1 LALDR
6 IGLLRAL
13 VASPAASPAMKLF
26 GAACAALLV
35 GAAGAASTVQRS
47 AEAGRTITQVVKL
60 LQSMLDKSKADGD
73 TERTLYAKYKC
84 YCDTSSADKK
94 AEIEKLTEE
103 IALLESKIDEL
114 QSSTGGLSQ
123 EVAKLDKDIAAN
135 KQAQEEAT
143 AIRKR
148 ENEDFLALEKDL
160 TDAIGQ
166 MKRAIKTL
174 AEVGADQT
182 LASAADHK
190 QYMAGHEGAALVE
203 VKNTLRQALLAANAF
218 VSPKQAVV
226 VDAFL
231 QAPFTG
237 TYTAQSGEVVGIL
250 KNMLDTFEA
259 NLAAATKTEAEQL
272 AAHEKYMAELE
283 EALKAMQAS
292 YNKKQGE
299 LGGND
304 GDLATKRGQLDVA
317 VAAKAEAEDFL
328 AKLIEM
334 CAAKKKQYE
343 ERVQLRTN
351 EQAALAEAI
360 SILNSDAAFA
370 TFGTVDATKTGAT
383 ALLQTAGGRRAAVR
397 HHRSANFAVS
407 EDAPSFEAVPRRAMS
422 EFLQRAAKAHGGST
436 ALGRVVDL
444 LRANN
449 PFSTVLAEIEKMISL
464 LAAEGAKDKKQ
475 HDWCTDE
482 RQKTDQSILDTEAE
496 ITNLDVDIQ
505 KLDLDIEDPQ
515 TGLKANIK
523 QEEDLL
529 QENYQGQVTQTEERH
544 TENVAYQKDISN
556 LAEASTLLQRAISV
570 LRKYYSKISDQIK
583 AEADVAFV
591 QSKKGK
597 RDDPAPPATWD
608 DKYKGQSEAGGTD
621 AVSMLE
627 YILKTTKVEENVA
640 HDDELK
646 AQTDY
651 EDSMQALKTE
661 EANLQAQLAENR
673 KLLADKEQ
681 ELLEKK
687 KDLKAT
693 EADKKALEEYLVE
706 IKPGCDFITTNL
718 DLRNTNRANE
728 KAALENAVSL
738 IKGTP
743 AYTEA
748 MDAAHQESLGDCRD
762 ICAEGEAHVNCK
774 ACLAKTSVPGY
785 CAGHAGTVGC

>member
-1 LALDR
+1 MKLTR
-6 IGLLRAL
+6 VGLLFCAL
-13 VASPAASPAMKLF
+13 GSAVCHAAQQSQ
-26 GAACAALLV
+26 GD
-35 GAAGAASTVQRS
+35 
-47 AEAGRTITQVVKL
+47 RTITQVVRL
-60 LQSMLDKSKADGD
+60 LQDLLEKSKEEGD
-73 TERTLYAKYKC
+73 VERDLYAKYKC
-84 YCDTSSADKK
+84 YCDTSEADKK
-94 AEIEKLTEE
+94 RELDSLTTE
-103 IALLESKIDEL
+103 IALLESEIEGL
-114 QSSTGGLSQ
+114 LASTGKLSA

-135 KQAQEEAT
+135 KEAQDEAT
-143 AIRKR
+143 AIRKK
-148 ENEDFLALEKDL
+148 EN
-160 TDAIGQ
+160 DAYVAMKADSEQAIQQ
-166 MKRAIKTL
+166 MQEAIKTL
-174 AEVGADQT
+174 AEIGADQS
-182 LASAADHK
+182 LATAADHK
-190 QYMAGHEGAALVE
+190 QYMAGYTGASLVKLQST
-203 VKNTLRQALLAANAF
+203 VKSALLAANAF
-218 VSPKQAVV
+218 VSKKQATV

-250 KNMLDTFEA
+250 KDMLDTFVK
-259 NLAAATKTEAEQL
+259 NLEAATTKENAAEEAYQN
-272 AAHEKYMAELE
+272 YMAELRKAQAE
-283 EALKAMQAS
+283 MEAE
-292 YNKKQGE
+292 YEKKQGE
-299 LGGND
+299 LGAND
-304 GDLATKRGQLDVA
+304 GGLASKRQQLETA
-317 VAAKAEAEDFL
+317 QAAKAEAEDFL